1 MSEVLLGV
9 DKLGAGYGDMA
20 VLLDMSFEVRQ
31 GEIVSLVGSNGAG
44 KTTLMRALSG
54 LLPRKGSI
62 RFAGSEISGMAA
74 ERIFSLGLVQV
85 PEGRQLFGQMSVLDN
100 LLMGA
105 YLCRDKKE
113 EKRRLERVF
122 ELFPILQERRS
133 QRAGVFSGGEQQMI
147 AIARALMAEPRLLMV
162 DEMSLG
168 LAPVIVDK
176 LLDALVAIRDERG
189 VTVLLVEQDVFSAFS
204 IADRGYVLELGKIVR
219 EGNAGELVEDP
230 EVRRAYLG
238 I

>member
-219 EGNAGELVEDP
+219 EGNAEELVEDP

>member
-1 MSEVLLGV
+1 MSEALLEV
-9 DKLGAGYGDMA
+9 ERLSAGYGEMR
-20 VLLDMSFEVRQ
+20 VLFDVSFEVRP

-54 LLPRKGSI
+54 LLPRNGSI
-62 RFAGSEISGMAA
+62 RFAGSDISVMTA

-105 YLCRDKKE
+105 YLCRDRKE
-113 EKRRLERVF
+113 AQRRLDRVF
-122 ELFPILQERRS
+122 DLFPFLRERRGH
-133 QRAGVFSGGEQQMI
+133 RAGVFSGGEQQII
-147 AIARALMAEPRLLMV
+147 AIARALMADPKLLMV

-168 LAPVIVDK
+168 LAPVMVDK
-176 LLDALVAIRDERG
+176 LLDSLSAIRDERG

-204 IADRGYVLELGKIVR
+204 IADRGYVLEMGQVVR
-219 EGNAGELVEDP
+219 EGKAKELVEDP

>member
-1 MSEVLLGV
+1 MSEALLKV
-9 DKLGAGYGDMA
+9 ERLSAGYGEMQ
-20 VLLDMSFEVRQ
+20 VLLDVCFEVRP

-54 LLPRKGSI
+54 LLPRNGSI
-62 RFAGSEISGMAA
+62 RFAGSEISGMSA

-105 YLCRDKKE
+105 YLCRDRKE
-113 EKRRLERVF
+113 VERRLARVF
-122 ELFPILQERRS
+122 ELFPFLRERRG
-133 QRAGVFSGGEQQMI
+133 QRAGVFSGGEQQII
-147 AIARALMAEPRLLMV
+147 AIARALMADPKLLMV

-168 LAPVIVDK
+168 LAPVMVDK
-176 LLDALVAIRDERG
+176 LLDSLSAIRDERG

-204 IADRGYVLELGKIVR
+204 IADRGYVLEMGQVVR
-219 EGNAGELVEDP
+219 EGKAKELVEDP

>member
-1 MSEVLLGV
+1 MNEALLKV
-9 DKLGAGYGDMA
+9 DKLCTGYGEMQ
-20 VLLDMSFEVRQ
+20 VLRELSFEVRR

-44 KTTLMRALSG
+44 KTTLLRALSG
-54 LLPRKGSI
+54 ILPRSGSI
-62 RFAGSEISGMAA
+62 LFDGNDLTALSA
-74 ERIFSLGLVQV
+74 ERIFALGLVQV
-85 PEGRQLFGQMSVLDN
+85 PEGRQLFSQMSVIDN

-105 YLCRDKKE
+105 YRCRDKKE
-113 EKRRLERVF
+113 IERRLEQAF
-122 ELFPILQERRS
+122 ELFPFLRTRRKH
-133 QRAGVFSGGEQQMI
+133 RAGVFSGGEQQMI
-147 AIARALMAEPRLLMV
+147 AMARALMAGPKLLVV

-176 LLDALVAIRDERG
+176 LLDTLNAIRDEG

-204 IADRGYVLELGKIVR
+204 IADRGYVLEMGEIVR
-219 EGNAGELVEDP
+219 EGAAKELVEDP